1 MGCQKRQQLYLSH
14 PRWPQ
19 KLCKE
24 RLVPHSRKCN
34 LILNDHRLQ
43 GTQLKGA
50 QELLWIPR

>member
-1 MGCQKRQQLYLSH
+1 MGCQKRQQLDLSH

-34 LILNDHRLQ
+34 LILDDLRLQ